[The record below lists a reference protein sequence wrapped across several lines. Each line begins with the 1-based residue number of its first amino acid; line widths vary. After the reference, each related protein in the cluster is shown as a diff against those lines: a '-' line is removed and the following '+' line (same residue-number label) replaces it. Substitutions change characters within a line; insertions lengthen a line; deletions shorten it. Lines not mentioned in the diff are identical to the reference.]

1 MMTGWRTFS
10 LRILKASWGI
20 AIDLQARAV
29 LAEDPP
35 HDLLSV
41 SPRVW
46 LDVSGVQLP
55 DADIKQLVRGL
66 TVMAP
71 AIENKNQDAYVIIEV
86 GRVSYTPTDYQ
97 PEGMAAAMIGWVAE
111 EFGLDSPVIDVYFDK
126 NANRYVFSI

>member
-1 MMTGWRTFS
+1 MTGWRTFP

-35 HDLLSV
+35 HDLLRV

-55 DADIKQLVRGL
+55 DADIEQLVRGL

-71 AIENKNQDAYVIIEV
+71 AIEKKNQDEYVIIQV

-111 EFGLDSPVIDVYFDK
+111 EFGLDSPVRDIYFDK
-126 NANRYVFSI
+126 NANRYVISI

>member
-1 MMTGWRTFS
+1 MMTGWRTFP

-29 LAEDPP
+29 LAESPP
-35 HDLLSV
+35 HDLPSV

-46 LDVSGVQLP
+46 LDVSGVRLP
-55 DADIKQLVRGL
+55 DTDIKQLVRGL

-111 EFGLDSPVIDVYFDK
+111 EFGLDSPVIDIHFDK